1 MIYYIN
7 MTDQQLLQAD
17 IVEKFKNRMLANG
30 KSKNTVKMYS
40 YVSEKFLEFIG
51 YDKSRINLETVE
63 RYKEYLVIEKG
74 YSKSSVYLHIRALES
89 FFSFLGLNELSK
101 LKPPKRPQRVP
112 TYLTDEDVRAL
123 IRNAESLRDKV
134 IIEML
139 AYTGVRVSELC
150 HLRISDI
157 DLTRKSIR
165 IRSGKGD
172 KDRIVLFKD
181 NILTDL
187 NLYIH
192 EIKSQNPKAEF
203 LFPTKKSKYISPISV
218 ERIIRKLAKSAG
230 MDKKVTP
237 HVLRHTFATS
247 LLRNGAD
254 IRIIQVL
261 LGHSSISTTQIYTH
275 VDNNDLRKS
284 YEKYA
289 PDY

>member
-1 MIYYIN
+1 
-7 MTDQQLLQAD
+7 
-17 IVEKFKNRMLANG
+17 VEKFKNRMLANG

-63 RYKEYLVIEKG
+63 RYKEYLVIERG

>member
-1 MIYYIN
+1 
-7 MTDQQLLQAD
+7 MTEQQILQAD
-17 IVEKFKNRMLANG
+17 IVEKFRNRMLANG
-30 KSKNTVKMYS
+30 KSRNTVKMYS

-51 YDKSRINLETVE
+51 YDKSKINMEAVE
-63 RYKEYLVIEKG
+63 KYKEYLVIEKG
-74 YSKSSVYLHIRALES
+74 YSKSSVYLHIRALEA
-89 FFSFLGLNELSK
+89 FFTFLGLNELSK

-123 IRNAESLRDKV
+123 IKNAETLRDKV

-150 HLRISDI
+150 HLKLSDI
-157 DLTRKSIR
+157 DLNRKSIR

-192 EIKSQNPKAEF
+192 EIKSQNPKADF
-203 LFPTKKSKYISPISV
+203 LFPTKRSKYISPISV
-218 ERIIRKLAKSAG
+218 ERIIRKLAKSSG
-230 MDKKVTP
+230 IDKKVTP

-261 LGHSSISTTQIYTH
+261 LGHSSISTTQVYTH
-275 VDNNDLRKS
+275 VDSNDLRKS
-284 YEKYA
+284 YERYA
-289 PDY
+289 PNY

>member
-1 MIYYIN
+1 

-63 RYKEYLVIEKG
+63 RYKEYLVIERG

-123 IRNAESLRDKV
+123 IREAESLRDKV

-203 LFPTKKSKYISPISV
+203 LFPTKKSKYISTISV

-275 VDNNDLRKS
+275 VDSNDLRKS

>member
-1 MIYYIN
+1 

-63 RYKEYLVIEKG
+63 RYKEYLVIERG